1 MNWQWRRC
9 CACKPR
15 SFWRSC
21 ALWKS
26 FQKHV
31 YAFENKL
38 MMMSLSS
45 WQTTLTFIL
54 TLLCLSM
61 LLKLN
66 WLRSRSRPCDD
77 DAAVVLAHYVY
88 IHADA
93 VIVLA
98 QLCLYSCWCRHD
110 CDCLVLSCRCWCQLK
125 NVQYLFV
132 RRVCDSSLRE
142 PHQCKNMIEE
152 TTHYFPLEH
161 EIVLLLLLKQ
171 KDLVTQATATSPC
184 LRNGSFRKLCSFCW
198 SFSLWDH
205 GNTVPH
211 NQHNV
216 GATGIRAKWRTQISS
231 GKLSRLRMRSR
242 AQLWWVCV
250 GCPTGSWTTQ
260 SWTCSMCTFPTLPSA
275 KQRYATA
282 DQNKTNH
289 MRARLGVRQI

>member
-184 LRNGSFRKLCSFCW
+184 LRNEVSENSVAFADLFHYGTMETLSPITNIMLAPPGSEPSGGRKFRQGSSPGSGWGRVRSFDGFASVVLLVHEQHKVGRVQCARFLPCQVQN
-198 SFSLWDH
+198 SGTQQLTKTKQTTCVH
-205 GNTVPH
+205 G
-211 NQHNV
+211 
-216 GATGIRAKWRTQISS
+216 
-231 GKLSRLRMRSR
+231 
-242 AQLWWVCV
+242 
-250 GCPTGSWTTQ
+250 
-260 SWTCSMCTFPTLPSA
+260 
-275 KQRYATA
+275 
-282 DQNKTNH
+282 
-289 MRARLGVRQI
+289 